1 MRALSLLLIPLLGAT
16 LLAGDRWEAS
26 HSIGGV
32 VLTGDYEEFPV
43 NGLIEQSIEVD
54 LQGAPAGARVVF
66 ELDGARFGSAVA
78 DAGGRA
84 RLTAA
89 YHQVPPDPQG
99 RPDGRRVNDGSVL
112 RASVGS
118 RAIEAVFQPVP

>member
-1 MRALSLLLIPLLGAT
+1 MRTLALLLLPLAGAT
-16 LLAGDRWEAS
+16 ALASARWEAS
-26 HSIGGV
+26 NAIGSV
-32 VLTGDYEEFPV
+32 TLTGDYEEFPV
-43 NGLIEQSIEVD
+43 NGLIEQSIDVELRGV
-54 LQGAPAGARVVF
+54 PAGAVVVF

-78 DAGGRA
+78 DSGGRA

-112 RASVGS
+112 RASVGA
-118 RAIEAVFQPVP
+118 RAITAVFQPVP

>member
-1 MRALSLLLIPLLGAT
+1 MRIFAILLLPLLGAS

-26 HSIGGV
+26 ATLGGV
-32 VLTGDYEEFPV
+32 TLTGDYEEFPV
-43 NGLIEQSIEVD
+43 NGLIEQSIEVE
-54 LQGAPAGARVVF
+54 LRGVPAASLVVF

-84 RLTAA
+84 RLIAA

-112 RASVGS
+112 RASVGHRS
-118 RAIEAVFQPVP
+118 ISAVFHPVP